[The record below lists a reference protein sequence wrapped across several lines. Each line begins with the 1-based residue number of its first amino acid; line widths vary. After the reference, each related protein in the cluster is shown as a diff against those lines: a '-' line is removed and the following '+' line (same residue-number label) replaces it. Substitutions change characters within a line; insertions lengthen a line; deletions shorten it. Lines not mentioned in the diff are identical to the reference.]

1 MPTPNA
7 PPEQAIARFRA
18 DLLKC
23 GCAVDQAYG
32 ICVSG
37 GADSLALLMLA
48 KAAALN
54 IKAAT
59 VDHGLRPESTS
70 EAQHVAA
77 ICARLGVAHETIA
90 LNPFQNSVRT
100 EPVEVLPF
108 SVTAKKGQGFDKLS
122 PNGGEGKGG
131 KPLVTSRRGNLSDWT
146 RTARYAALRDW
157 AAREH
162 IDLLM
167 TAHHADDQLETML
180 MRLNRGSGVAGLA
193 GVRARQADLCRPLLG
208 WRKAELVGVVNACG
222 IAAVDDPTNYDEAYD
237 RARLRKYL
245 AKIDW
250 LNPEAATISA
260 AALAD
265 ANDALDWVVQGL
277 LNEHLSHQGTTLI
290 LTLPPI
296 PRELVRRVVTACIL
310 KLNPVAKPRGDAVD
324 RLLATLQHGRIAT
337 LAGVKCSGGARWR
350 FTLAAPRRT
359 K

>member
-23 GCAVDQAYG
+23 GCADDQTYG

-37 GADSLALLMLA
+37 GADSLALLLLA
-48 KAAALN
+48 KAASLK
-54 IKAAT
+54 IKAVT
-59 VDHGLRPESTS
+59 VDHRLRPASAT

-77 ICARLGVAHETIA
+77 ICARLGVAHEII
-90 LNPFQNSVRT
+90 
-100 EPVEVLPF
+100 VL
-108 SVTAKKGQGFDKLS
+108 GS
-122 PNGGEGKGG
+122 PD
-131 KPLVTSRRGNLSDWT
+131 RGNLSDWA
-146 RTARYAALRDW
+146 RTARYAALRHW
-157 AAREH
+157 AEREH
-162 IDLLM
+162 IDLLV

-208 WRKAELVGVVNACG
+208 WRKAELVAVVTACG

-245 AKIDW
+245 TKIDW
-250 LNPEAATISA
+250 LNPEAAAISA

-277 LNEHLSHQGTTLI
+277 LDGHLSNDESTLI
-290 LTLPPI
+290 LTLPLV
-296 PRELVRRVVTACIL
+296 PRELARRVVTACIL
-310 KLNPVAKPRGDAVD
+310 KLNPTAKPRGDAVD
-324 RLLATLQHGRIAT
+324 RLLATLQHGGIAT
-337 LAGVKCSGGARWR
+337 LAGVKCSGGASWR
-350 FTLAAPRRT
+350 FTRTAPRRT

>member
-1 MPTPNA
+1 VPTPNA

-23 GCAVDQAYG
+23 GCADDQTYG

-37 GADSLALLMLA
+37 GADSLALLLLA
-48 KAAALN
+48 KAASLK
-54 IKAAT
+54 IKAVT
-59 VDHGLRPESTS
+59 VDHRLRPASAT

-77 ICARLGVAHETIA
+77 ICTQLGVVHEIIA
-90 LNPFQNSVRT
+90 L
-100 EPVEVLPF
+100 
-108 SVTAKKGQGFDKLS
+108 GS
-122 PNGGEGKGG
+122 PE
-131 KPLVTSRRGNLSDWT
+131 RGNLSDWA
-146 RTARYAALRDW
+146 RIARYAALRDW
-157 AAREH
+157 AVREH

-167 TAHHADDQLETML
+167 TAHQADDQLETML

-208 WRKAELVGVVNACG
+208 WRKAELVGVVNACE

-265 ANDALDWVVQGL
+265 SNDALDWVVQGL
-277 LNEHLSHQGTTLI
+277 LNEHLSNDGNTLI
-290 LTLPPI
+290 LTLPHI
-296 PRELVRRVVTACIL
+296 PRELMRRVVTACIL
-310 KLNPVAKPRGDAVD
+310 TLNPTAKPRGDALD
-324 RLLATLQHGRIAT
+324 RLLATLQHGDVAT

>member
-7 PPEQAIARFRA
+7 PPKQAIARFRA
-18 DLLKC
+18 ALLKC
-23 GCAVDQAYG
+23 GCTDGQIYG

-37 GADSLALLMLA
+37 GADSLALLLLA
-48 KAAALN
+48 KADSLK
-54 IKAAT
+54 IKAVT
-59 VDHGLRPESTS
+59 VDHGLRAQSAA
-70 EAQHVAA
+70 EAAHVAEV
-77 ICARLGVAHETIA
+77 CAQLGVAHEIIA
-90 LNPFQNSVRT
+90 LGNP
-100 EPVEVLPF
+100 E
-108 SVTAKKGQGFDKLS
+108 
-122 PNGGEGKGG
+122 
-131 KPLVTSRRGNLSDWT
+131 RGNLSDWA

-157 AAREH
+157 AARKH

-180 MRLNRGSGVAGLA
+180 MRLNRGSGVTGLA

-208 WRKAELVGVVNACG
+208 WRKRELVELVDACG
-222 IAAVDDPTNYDEAYD
+222 LSAVDDPTNYDEAYD
-237 RARLRKYL
+237 RARLRKHL
-245 AKIDW
+245 AKVDW

-277 LNEHLSHQGTTLI
+277 LDEHLSHEGTTLI

-310 KLNPVAKPRGDAVD
+310 KLNPVAKPRGDALD
-324 RLLATLQHGRIAT
+324 RLLATLLHGGIAT